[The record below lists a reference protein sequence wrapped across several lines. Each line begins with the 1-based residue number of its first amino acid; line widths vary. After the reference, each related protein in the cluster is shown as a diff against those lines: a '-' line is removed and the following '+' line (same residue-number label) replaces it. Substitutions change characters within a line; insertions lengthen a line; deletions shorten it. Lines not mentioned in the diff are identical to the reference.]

1 MWGTIAQIAVQAGT
15 SLISGVQAQKMRKEQ
30 QKSEQ
35 EAAKLMQDIYGE
47 LEKNQY
53 AAVGLPMK
61 SFELER
67 EALAA
72 QGAQAVQAGAES
84 ERTAAA
90 TAGLTMSQYRK
101 ALRDIQSEQADKM
114 LELDLLTAQEAA
126 RRGDI
131 KMQFKAQEAE
141 GAAAAAADYE
151 QRKLAAVGG
160 AIEGV
165 IGAAGTAMSAIPLF
179 KATEGVRAVSNIED
193 AYNQA
198 LKSGTLSP
206 DLYDASGKPLT
217 AAKAMAKRLG
227 LDDAKLKELGM
238 FTDAGEFDEAKFKN
252 YLSTQPKEDIQLI
265 LRSGFQPSSL
275 QTTSDV
281 RGLPSLRS
289 LQNESLGENKFQTS
303 KVDALRGLYDQYS
316 GVSFPSSTQLYD
328 NLSWMANPSRN

>member
-1 MWGTIAQIAVQAGT
+1 MWGTIASIAVQAGT

-35 EAAKLMQDIYGE
+35 EAARLMQDIYGE

-126 RRGDI
+126 RKGDI

-179 KATEGVRAVSNIED
+179 KATKGVRAASDITD
-193 AYNQA
+193 SYNQA
-198 LKSGTLSP
+198 LKSGNLAP
-206 DLYDASGKPLT
+206 DLYDASGNPLN
-217 AAKAMAKRLG
+217 ASQAIAKRLG

-238 FTDAGEFDEAKFKN
+238 YDKDTNMFNDDRFMDYVSKLPE
-252 YLSTQPKEDIQLI
+252 EDLQSVF
-265 LRSGFQPSSL
+265 RSGFEPSSL
-275 QTTSDV
+275 QQVNKNAALMIDMADGGTTYV
-281 RGLPSLRS
+281 G
-289 LQNESLGENKFQTS
+289 QNPLEEYRRRIQAVTGKN
-303 KVDALRGLYDQYS
+303 R
-316 GVSFPSSTQLYD
+316 
-328 NLSWMANPSRN
+328 

>member
-15 SLISGVQAQKMRKEQ
+15 ALISGVQAQKMRKEQ

-35 EAAKLMQDIYGE
+35 EAARLMQDIYGE

-126 RRGDI
+126 RKGDI

-141 GAAAAAADYE
+141 GAAAAAADFE

-179 KATEGVRAVSNIED
+179 KATKGVRVASDITD
-193 AYNQA
+193 SYNQA
-198 LKSGTLSP
+198 LKSGNLAP
-206 DLYDASGKPLT
+206 DLYDASGNPLN
-217 AAKAMAKRLG
+217 ASQAIAKRLG

-238 FTDAGEFDEAKFKN
+238 YDKDTNMFNDDRFMDYVSKLPE
-252 YLSTQPKEDIQLI
+252 EDLQSVF
-265 LRSGFQPSSL
+265 RSGFEPSSL
-275 QTTSDV
+275 QQVNKNAALMVDMADGGTTYV
-281 RGLPSLRS
+281 G
-289 LQNESLGENKFQTS
+289 QNPFEEYRRRIQAVTGKN
-303 KVDALRGLYDQYS
+303 R
-316 GVSFPSSTQLYD
+316 
-328 NLSWMANPSRN
+328 

>member
-15 SLISGVQAQKMRKEQ
+15 SLISGVQAQRMRKEQ

-35 EAAKLMQDIYGE
+35 EAAKLMKDIYSE

-67 EALAA
+67 EALAT

-90 TAGLTMSQYRK
+90 TAGLTMAQYRK

-126 RRGDI
+126 RKGDI

-179 KATEGVRAVSNIED
+179 KATQGVKTVSNIED

-206 DLYDASGKPLT
+206 DLYDANGKPLT
-217 AAKAMAKRLG
+217 AIQAMIKRAGISEDELKKQGLYDEKTGMLLEGKAK
-227 LDDAKLKELGM
+227 D
-238 FTDAGEFDEAKFKN
+238 
-252 YLSTQPKEDIQLI
+252 YLASLPVQDLQSV
-265 LRSGFQPSSL
+265 LRSGFEPSEL
-275 QTTSDV
+275 QQVEGVDRRVQLMFDRKDGEPVYAKKKPAFTEEDYITPN
-281 RGLPSLRS
+281 RFGQNFQNILRS
-289 LQNESLGENKFQTS
+289 VT
-303 KVDALRGLYDQYS
+303 GL
-316 GVSFPSSTQLYD
+316 
-328 NLSWMANPSRN
+328 NR

>member
-1 MWGTIAQIAVQAGT
+1 MWGTIANIAVQAGT

-30 QKSEQ
+30 RKSEQ
-35 EAAKLMQDIYGE
+35 EAAKLMKDIYGE

-61 SFELER
+61 AFELER

-72 QGAQAVQAGAES
+72 QGAQAVEAGRES
-84 ERTAAA
+84 ERGAAA

-114 LELDLLTAQEAA
+114 LDLDLLTAQEAA
-126 RRGDI
+126 RKGDI

-179 KATEGVRAVSNIED
+179 KATEGVRAVSNVEE
-193 AYNQA
+193 AYAQA

-206 DLYDASGKPLT
+206 DLYDASGKPLS
-217 AAKAMAKRLG
+217 ASMAMAKRLG
-227 LDDAKLKELGM
+227 LDECKLKELGM
-238 FTDAGEFDEAKFKN
+238 YTDAGQFDDAKFKS
-252 YLSTQPKEDIQLI
+252 YLSAQPKEDIQFL

-275 QTTSDV
+275 QNT

-289 LQNESLGENKFQTS
+289 LQQESFGGNKFDTS
-303 KVDALRGLYDQYS
+303 KIDALKGLYDQYS
-316 GVSFPSSTQLYD
+316 GVSVPSSTQLYD
-328 NLSWMANPSRN
+328 NLSFMANPSRN